1 MHELDP
7 RHVKRDFAGQ
17 VVAARQYKTQNRAPA
32 TAPTAPTSPA
42 LQTAME
48 GGLDVDQHAAQEV
61 EVDPQQAAAEPATE
75 EGNKFQKAIGAWRN
89 IDLTAL
95 IPQLDTV
102 ASDLVAHQRD
112 TLTQRK
118 DLAQK
123 TKDFR
128 KLDDASKLSDI
139 KGLLKS
145 YQNFIDLISNQSK
158 AVQASFFQV
167 YSPLSEAPDPYPLL
181 EASVDSLV
189 TADEVVPKL
198 TSENERLQKTV
209 ASLTAQLEESEKTLE
224 EERTARKTLE
234 DNRDSKIKEVE
245 ASWSAVLDEKKDNWE
260 AKEKSLEEK
269 VESQDRLLKELKAN
283 YEVSQRLGKGEEAEG
298 QGNHGATAAELEI
311 VSSEL
316 ERTSHRLAEIEARN
330 EQLRLDLAQTASA
343 QAQHVAVED
352 DPAFLR
358 LRSENSSLLR
368 KLENARFEKD
378 SERTRLETGS
388 RNLEREIKSLKSEK
402 DALREKVQKWS
413 DYDNVKQ
420 ELEVLKS
427 IEFATGDDDDEATE
441 IALSQ
446 NGAAGK
452 GKGETL
458 EQLLLARNKKLSNEL
473 TVLRVSHQDLQSRL
487 EALQEEL
494 SQTNMDLEKSRALN
508 ETLEADLEKVQQ
520 EASNAFDPSGMS
532 VAGTYVSRYPQ
543 SSFAGTRRGRA
554 TSPTSSIISGF
565 DNSSQNTLA
574 SLRAGESAGGG
585 SGILPM
591 VTAQRD
597 RFKKRNSELEG
608 ELQKSHQTISSLRS
622 EIGSLQ
628 KDNLD
633 LYEKTRYVSS
643 YNAHSRA
650 PASSASSYGA
660 NPNPSTVQIG
670 DNATDRYRSAYES
683 NLSPFAAFRG
693 RESARAMKRM
703 HIFERMILRVTKFV
717 LQTRSSRNIFAAY
730 LLGLHFMVFWM
741 LFSTAGSHTGSVIG
755 ATASAAGPI
764 DVGPGDLWHKDA
776 LDEAT
781 T

>member
-1 MHELDP
+1 
-7 RHVKRDFAGQ
+7 
-17 VVAARQYKTQNRAPA
+17 
-32 TAPTAPTSPA
+32 
-42 LQTAME
+42 ME
-48 GGLDVDQHAAQEV
+48 GGVDLEERGSLDAAQDSRHE
-61 EVDPQQAAAEPATE
+61 DLDAQE
-75 EGNKFQKAIGAWRN
+75 ESGDDNKFQTAIGAWRN
-89 IDLTAL
+89 IDLTTL

-102 ASDLVAHQRD
+102 ASDIVAHQRD

-128 KLDDASKLSDI
+128 KLDDASKLTDF
-139 KGLLKS
+139 KALLKS

-158 AVQASFFQV
+158 TVQAAFFQV

-189 TADEVVPKL
+189 TAEEIVPKL
-198 TSENERLQKTV
+198 TAENERLQNTV
-209 ASLTAQLEESEKTLE
+209 ASLTTQVDESEEKLR
-224 EERTARKTLE
+224 EERTTRQALE
-234 DNRDSKIKEVE
+234 ETRDSKIKEVE
-245 ASWSAVLDEKKDNWE
+245 QSWTAVLSEKQDNWE
-260 AKEKSLEEK
+260 SKEKSLEEK
-269 VESQDRLLKELKAN
+269 VENQDRLLKELKAS
-283 YEVSQRLGKGEEAEG
+283 YEVSQRLGKGEKAEG
-298 QGNHGATAAELEI
+298 ESRSGATAAELEI

-330 EQLRLDLAQTASA
+330 EHLRLELAQTASA

-352 DPAFLR
+352 DPAFMR
-358 LRSENSSLLR
+358 LQSENSSLLR

-378 SERTRLETGS
+378 SDRTRLETETRS
-388 RNLEREIKSLKSEK
+388 LDREIKSLKSEK
-402 DALREKVQKWS
+402 DALREKVQRWG

-441 IALSQ
+441 FALSQ
-446 NGAAGK
+446 NGTAAK

-487 EALQEEL
+487 EALQDEL
-494 SQTNMDLEKSRALN
+494 SSANMELEKSRALN

-520 EASNAFDPSGMS
+520 EATNAFDPSGMS

-543 SSFAGTRRGRA
+543 SSARRGRS
-554 TSPTSSIISGF
+554 SPTSSIISGF
-565 DNSSQNTLA
+565 DNSQSPLA
-574 SLRAGESAGGG
+574 ALRAGEAMGGG

-597 RFKKRNSELEG
+597 RFKKRNSELEA
-608 ELQKSHQTISSLRS
+608 ELQKSYQTVTSLRS
-622 EIGSLQ
+622 EIGALQ

-643 YNAHSRA
+643 YNAHNRG
-650 PASSASSYGA
+650 PTSSASSYGA
-660 NPNPSTVQIG
+660 NPNPSTVNIVG
-670 DNATDRYRSAYES
+670 IDASDRYKASYES

-703 HIFERMILRVTKFV
+703 HLFERMILRVTKFV
-717 LQTRSSRNIFAAY
+717 LQTRISRNMFAGY
-730 LLGLHFMVFWM
+730 LIALHFM
-741 LFSTAGSHTGSVIG
+741 LFYTLFADGSMG
-755 ATASAAGPI
+755 AAAGGAIVEASRAGGPVAAGADDPSVWQKAGGA
-764 DVGPGDLWHKDA
+764 DVA
-776 LDEAT
+776 S
-781 T
+781 

>member
-1 MHELDP
+1 
-7 RHVKRDFAGQ
+7 
-17 VVAARQYKTQNRAPA
+17 
-32 TAPTAPTSPA
+32 
-42 LQTAME
+42 ME
-48 GGLDVDQHAAQEV
+48 GGVDVDERVETPPNAERQEPV
-61 EVDPQQAAAEPATE
+61 AEEEQE

-89 IDLTAL
+89 IDLTTL

-158 AVQASFFQV
+158 KVQAAFFQV

-189 TADEVVPKL
+189 TSEELVPKL

-209 ASLTAQLEESEKTLE
+209 AKLTTQLDDSDKKLE
-224 EERTARKTLE
+224 EERTARKALE
-234 DNRDSKIKEVE
+234 DSRDSKIKDVE
-245 ASWSAVLDEKKDNWE
+245 ASWSAVLNEKQDNWE
-260 AKEKSLEEK
+260 SKEKSLEEK
-269 VESQDRLLKELKAN
+269 VENQDRLLKELKAS
-283 YEVSQRLGKGEEAEG
+283 YEVSQRLGQGEASEEEG
-298 QGNHGATAAELEI
+298 GRGATAAELEI

-316 ERTSHRLAEIEARN
+316 ERTSHRLAEITARN
-330 EQLRLDLAQTASA
+330 EQLRLELAQSASA
-343 QAQHVAVED
+343 PAQQVAVED

-378 SERTRLETGS
+378 SERTRLETETRS
-388 RNLEREIKSLKSEK
+388 LEREIKSLRSEK
-402 DALREKVQKWS
+402 EALREKVQKWG
-413 DYDNVKQ
+413 DYENVKQ

-446 NGAAGK
+446 NSTSGK

-473 TVLRVSHQDLQSRL
+473 TVMRVSHQDLQSRL

-494 SQTNMDLEKSRALN
+494 SNTNMDLEKSRQLN

-520 EASNAFDPSGMS
+520 EATNAFDPSGMS

-543 SSFAGTRRGRA
+543 SSFGGGRRGRS
-554 TSPTSSIISGF
+554 SPTSSIISGF
-565 DNSSQNTLA
+565 DNSSQAPTLA
-574 SLRAGESAGGG
+574 SLRAGGGGEPMGGG

-591 VTAQRD
+591 ITAQRD
-597 RFKKRNSELEG
+597 RFKKRNLELEA
-608 ELQKSHQTISSLRS
+608 ELQKSYQTVSSLRS
-622 EIGSLQ
+622 EIGALQ

-643 YNAHSRA
+643 YNAVNRG

-660 NPNPSTVQIG
+660 NPNPSAINIDSGGTGGSTV
-670 DNATDRYRSAYES
+670 DTKYRSAYES

-703 HIFERMILRVTKFV
+703 HLFERMVLRVTKFV
-717 LQTRSSRNIFAAY
+717 LQTRTSRNIFAGY
-730 LLGLHFMVFWM
+730 LLALHFMVFYF
-741 LFSTAGSHTGSVIG
+741 LFSFEAG
-755 ATASAAGPI
+755 AAGGAA
-764 DVGPGDLWHKDA
+764 VVAGPSVPGGPVPGPEDPGVWHNED
-776 LDEAT
+776 DGT
-781 T
+781 S